1 STKYHFAYNGFDYSI
16 PEIKNEYG
24 FLDDEKLS
32 SKSKIQKSSTVP
44 QEFKDYLDDF
54 CRCLPKGEKF
64 SKSHLLQVKRDY
76 ISQKIKEEN
85 IPSKIK
91 WAPLSIRKNEFSRYF
106 GHYFFIPAVQDITKE
121 TTFAARSSSNLTKLM
136 KYIFEKMQN
145 QERQQ
150 RYEQN
155 IRKIIQ
161 EIYRIDQ
168 PNSEIYK
175 LQTSINSLLSDFD
188 GSKIR
193 FDTELPSIDK
203 VVRDSLKIFIDDGV
217 ETEVMHKGH
226 GLQRYFMVILFKAW
240 ANRIIPKS
248 KEPPTSLIKENSF
261 PISSSSV
268 FFAVEEPELFLHP
281 QYQRLMKHYL
291 KNIAENPDNQVIL
304 NTHSTNFID
313 FKEYEK
319 IVRVVKS
326 LENNTPSTK
335 FVQPLDKNKRSIKI
349 KDITHSHG
357 KDNKI
362 REKFHE
368 INALNLDYFMD
379 PHRNELFFADRV
391 VLVEGETEKLMFQ
404 RWAEYFLSDEPDL
417 LATTTYV
424 DMVGKFHAQLY
435 ETMLNGFEI
444 PYVIIVDNDRG
455 STDPTMKSQNYHIKK
470 TAKQGTG
477 IYIELDIDFENEFGI
492 TGHELDRS
500 GQKKHKP
507 YVAFRTFF
515 DADGNPIHEQFE
527 RIRNHPKWRL
537 IVKSI
542 YDIDL
547 S

>member
-1 STKYHFAYNGFDYSI
+1 MKDSDCFLFPYMVFVGKNNSGKSNLMKALDVFFHNSPTLEDFRIEKGKRITKFQIILTFVDLSATEQILFQSYDVKGVEPSSKIIICFTATLKGHEISTKYHFAYNGFDYSI

-291 KNIAENPDNQVIL
+291 KNIAENPDNQVI
-304 NTHSTNFID
+304 
-313 FKEYEK
+313 FK
-319 IVRVVKS
+319 
-326 LENNTPSTK
+326 
-335 FVQPLDKNKRSIKI
+335 
-349 KDITHSHG
+349 H
-357 KDNKI
+357 
-362 REKFHE
+362 
-368 INALNLDYFMD
+368 
-379 PHRNELFFADRV
+379 
-391 VLVEGETEKLMFQ
+391 
-404 RWAEYFLSDEPDL
+404 
-417 LATTTYV
+417 
-424 DMVGKFHAQLY
+424 
-435 ETMLNGFEI
+435 
-444 PYVIIVDNDRG
+444 
-455 STDPTMKSQNYHIKK
+455 
-470 TAKQGTG
+470 
-477 IYIELDIDFENEFGI
+477 
-492 TGHELDRS
+492 
-500 GQKKHKP
+500 
-507 YVAFRTFF
+507 TF
-515 DADGNPIHEQFE
+515 
-527 RIRNHPKWRL
+527 
-537 IVKSI
+537 
-542 YDIDL
+542 Y
-547 S
+547 